1 MHPYEGFESKP
12 VNVSFDEWKSWRGFR
27 NRLPNLQLLEGHTNG
42 IKNDM
47 RLIDYYND
55 MNEQQRKIFREQAL
69 IPSDESLEFSNF
81 GNFYNSRKE
90 LLRDKIKELLG

>member
-1 MHPYEGFESKP
+1 
-12 VNVSFDEWKSWRGFR
+12 
-27 NRLPNLQLLEGHTNG
+27 
-42 IKNDM
+42 M